1 MEAFFPKKII
11 TMNFKYVII
20 FFFSF
25 GYCFLISCAEFP
37 YFNQSLKDDGSLSF
51 LVIGDWGRK
60 GLYNQSEL
68 AIQMG
73 EIGEKLKIDFVISS
87 GDNFYEDG
95 LNGVNDPTFQ
105 HSFTNIYKAPSLQ
118 KTWYN
123 VLGNHDYRGD
133 VEAQLS
139 PILREKDKKWFCLR
153 FYVLHAEIVDFFFI
167 DTTPFVNDYFTNPKE
182 HTYDWRGVLPKDKY
196 LNDQLKDLDLALSKS
211 TAKWKIVIGHHTIKS
226 AGHHGIIMEL
236 AQQLVPILEKHDV
249 DFYIN
254 GHDHCLQRIGSI
266 DSKLEFL
273 TSGGGSKAWRGDVKG
288 WNQEELKFYYDGQ
301 GFMSIELNKK
311 EVEFVYYDV
320 FGNVLHKF
328 SVSKDS
334 CVSSQ

>member
-1 MEAFFPKKII
+1 MKAFFPKKII
-11 TMNFKYVII
+11 TMNFQYVII
-20 FFFSF
+20 FLVSF
-25 GYCFLISCAEFP
+25 GFCFLVSCAEFP

-68 AIQMG
+68 AFQMG

-123 VLGNHDYRGD
+123 
-133 VEAQLS
+133 
-139 PILREKDKKWFCLR
+139 
-153 FYVLHAEIVDFFFI
+153 EIVDFFFI
-167 DTTPFVNDYFTNPKE
+167 DTTPFVDDYFTNPKE

-196 LNDQLKDLDLALSKS
+196 LNDLLKDLDLALSKS
-211 TAKWKIVIGHHTIKS
+211 TAKWKMVIGHHTIKS
-226 AGHHGIIMEL
+226 AGHHGIITEL
-236 AQQLVPILEKHDV
+236 AQQLVPILEEHDV

-288 WNQEELKFYYDGQ
+288 WNPTELKFYYDGQ
-301 GFMSIELNKK
+301 GFISIKLNQK

>member
-236 AQQLVPILEKHDV
+236 AQQLVPILEQTYRH
-249 DFYIN
+249 
-254 GHDHCLQRIGSI
+254 LQ
-266 DSKLEFL
+266 
-273 TSGGGSKAWRGDVKG
+273 
-288 WNQEELKFYYDGQ
+288 
-301 GFMSIELNKK
+301 LNR
-311 EVEFVYYDV
+311 
-320 FGNVLHKF
+320 N
-328 SVSKDS
+328 
-334 CVSSQ
+334 SSQSSSPLEIFFI